1 MADLVTQFKDLNLTT
16 PTLEQT
22 LEHLEHLIDSRNR
35 AALKLPKISIEEFRL
50 VSSKDKYYTQ
60 EMVDALKALPPIDI
74 TSEFESALVQ
84 VV

>member
-1 MADLVTQFKDLNLTT
+1 MSLVTQFNQLNLVS

-35 AALKLPKISIEEFRL
+35 IALKLPAISIEEFRL

-60 EMVDALKALPPIDI
+60 EMVDALKALPPEEI
-74 TSEFESALVQ
+74 TSEFEQALVQ
-84 VV
+84 LV